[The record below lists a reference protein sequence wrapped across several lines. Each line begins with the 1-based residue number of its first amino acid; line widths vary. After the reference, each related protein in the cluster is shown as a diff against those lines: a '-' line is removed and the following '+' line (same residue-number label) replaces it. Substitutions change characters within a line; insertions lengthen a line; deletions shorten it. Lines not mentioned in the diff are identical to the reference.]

1 MQNLHQIAL
10 LKNYIFLNTELFI
23 AKRILSGKG
32 QRLSNPIV
40 NIAIIA
46 IVLSITVMIVSVA
59 VLSGYKQEITSKVI
73 GFGSHII
80 INTFGEDD
88 LMEAKPINRNKLF
101 IGDIKKN
108 KEIKHVQVF
117 ANKAG
122 IIKTKTEIEGVVL
135 KGIGED
141 FDWTFF
147 DKNIIEGKSFKVLP
161 NKKCDEIIVS
171 KNIADKLN
179 LKVGSDVV
187 MYFIQKPPRVR
198 KFKISGIYQSGLE
211 EFDDKFIL
219 GDISHIQKLNDW
231 DSLQVS
237 GFEILVNDFSTV
249 NKTAET
255 LYDAVDSDM
264 NVRTIK
270 EANPQ
275 LFDWLELQNI
285 SVLILL
291 VIMIVVA
298 VINMTT
304 ALLILILERTNMIG
318 ILKALGSPNWSVRKV
333 FLYNA
338 GFILAKG
345 LLYGNVLGLGLC
357 FLQKKFSILSL
368 DKTVYY
374 VSTVPIEIGIG
385 NILILNLATLLIC
398 SLILILP
405 SYIITK
411 ISPLKAI
418 RYN

>member
-1 MQNLHQIAL
+1 M
-10 LKNYIFLNTELFI
+10 NTELFI

-187 MYFIQKPPRVR
+187 MSFIQKPPRVR

>member
-1 MQNLHQIAL
+1 M
-10 LKNYIFLNTELFI
+10 NTELFI

-122 IIKTKTEIEGVVL
+122 IIKTKAEIEGVVL

>member
-1 MQNLHQIAL
+1 MQNLHQIAV

-101 IGDIKKN
+101 INDIKKN

-147 DKNIIEGKSFKVLP
+147 DKNIISGKSFKVLP

>member
-1 MQNLHQIAL
+1 M
-10 LKNYIFLNTELFI
+10 NTELFI

-108 KEIKHVQVF
+108 KEIKHFLVF

>member
-1 MQNLHQIAL
+1 M
-10 LKNYIFLNTELFI
+10 NTELFI

-411 ISPLKAI
+411 ISPLNAI

>member
-1 MQNLHQIAL
+1 M
-10 LKNYIFLNTELFI
+10 NTELFI

>member
-1 MQNLHQIAL
+1 M
-10 LKNYIFLNTELFI
+10 NTELFI
-23 AKRILSGKG
+23 AKRILLGGG
-32 QRLSNPIV
+32 QRLSSPIV

-46 IVLSITVMIVSVA
+46 IVLSITVMIISVA
-59 VLSGYKQEITSKVI
+59 VLNGYKQEITSKVI
-73 GFGSHII
+73 GFGSHIV
-80 INTFGEDD
+80 INPFGEDD
-88 LMEAKPINRNKLF
+88 LMEAKPISRFKLF
-101 IGDIKKN
+101 VNDIKKQ

-122 IIKTKTEIEGVVL
+122 IIKTKTDIEGVVL

-147 DKNIIEGKSFKVLP
+147 NKNIVEGRSFKVLP
-161 NKKCDEIIVS
+161 NKNCYEIIIS
-171 KNIADKLN
+171 KNIANKLN

-198 KFKISGIYQSGLE
+198 KFKVSGIYQSGLE

-231 DSLQVS
+231 DSSNVA
-237 GFEILVNDFSTV
+237 GFEVLVNDFNLV
-249 NKTAET
+249 DKTAET
-255 LYDAVDSDM
+255 LYDMVDSDM

-270 EANPQ
+270 EVNPQ

-291 VIMIVVA
+291 VMMIVVA

-338 GFILAKG
+338 GFIIAKG
-345 LLYGNVLGLGLC
+345 LFFGNILGLGLC
-357 FLQKKFSILSL
+357 FLQKQFSILSL
-368 DKTVYY
+368 DKTIYY
-374 VSTVPIEIGIG
+374 VSTVPIDLSIG
-385 NILILNLATLLIC
+385 NIIVLNATTLIIC
-398 SLILILP
+398 FFILIIP
-405 SYIITK
+405 SYIITR